1 MHSLT
6 AKKIA
11 MINYQILKNI
21 PQEALNTIKMEWE
34 LSKENLKNDPHFYY
48 RSLDEYQDLGIIK
61 DTHKL
66 HDIVKSFI
74 SIPYDNIMFLI
85 SNPKSGL
92 GPVHIDA
99 GRGCGINIPLEVDFV
114 NSCFFIANQE
124 CTEREFHEGEPV
136 SKGTKRFLYEPEKF
150 DYYNVREPILINT
163 KEAHG
168 FFNHANTTRVLF
180 SISFN
185 KSYEEILREVTDLK

>member
-1 MHSLT
+1 ME
-6 AKKIA
+6 KKIVTT
-11 MINYQILKNI
+11 NYKILKGI
-21 PQEALNTIKMEWE
+21 PQDALNNIKNEWE
-34 LSKENLKNDPHFYY
+34 LSKGKLMDNSHFYY
-48 RSLDEYQDLGIIK
+48 MSIDEYQDLAII
-61 DTHKL
+61 DDSHPL

-99 GRGCGINIPLEVDFV
+99 GRGCGINIPLEVDFI

-136 SKGTKRFLYEPEKF
+136 SKGTKRFLYEPEKY
-150 DYYNVREPILINT
+150 DYYNVREPILIDT
-163 KEAHG
+163 KQPHG
-168 FFNHANTTRVLF
+168 FFNHANTARVLF

-185 KSYEEILREVTDLK
+185 ESYEEILPKMSNI